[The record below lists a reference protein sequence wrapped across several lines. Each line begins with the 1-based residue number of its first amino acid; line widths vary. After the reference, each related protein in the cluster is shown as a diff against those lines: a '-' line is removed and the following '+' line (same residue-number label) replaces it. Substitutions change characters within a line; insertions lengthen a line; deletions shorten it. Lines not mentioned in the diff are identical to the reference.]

1 VFPDLF
7 QLIKICHL
15 EKICQLVYF
24 ANEKFTTRRNWM
36 TRVAKHRHAVDTGY
50 ARGEETRARIVMA
63 ALRMFGER
71 GFEAASTRDIAT
83 IAGVNA
89 PALQYYFDN
98 KEGLYLACVEH
109 IVKRV
114 RDYLGEAL
122 AAAERALADNR
133 TDAELIEAYCAIQ
146 EQQAH
151 FMFTSDEAADWRLFM
166 ARLQTGEGPA
176 SGFKCLTDRIS
187 SQMSRVL
194 SSIVGRMLGRSPDD
208 EETLVRTMML
218 GGQMHIFH
226 FARRSMLAKLNWDTI
241 DANRLALLKRVI
253 RRHTSVLLRS
263 MAKERDAESAV
274 RPLPL
279 KRAKKKAI
287 AARH

>member
-1 VFPDLF
+1 M
-7 QLIKICHL
+7 
-15 EKICQLVYF
+15 
-24 ANEKFTTRRNWM
+24 A
-36 TRVAKHRHAVDTGY
+36 RVAKHRHAVDTGY
-50 ARGEETRARIVMA
+50 ARGEETRARIVTA
-63 ALRMFGER
+63 ALKMFGER

-114 RDYLGEAL
+114 WDYLGDSL
-122 AAAERALADNR
+122 AAAERALAENK
-133 TDAELIEAYCAIQ
+133 TDTEVIDAYCTIQ
-146 EQQAH
+146 EHQAH
-151 FMFTSDEAADWRLFM
+151 FMFTSDEASDWRLFM

-176 SGFKCLTDRIS
+176 SGFKCLTDRVS
-187 SQMSRVL
+187 SQMSRIL
-194 SSIVGRMLGRSPDD
+194 SSIVGHMLGRPADD
-208 EETLVRTMML
+208 EETVVRSMML

-226 FARRSMLAKLNWDTI
+226 FARRSVLAKLNWDTI

-253 RRHTSVLLRS
+253 RKHTSVLLRS
-263 MAKERDAESAV
+263 MAKERDAAPAV
-274 RPLPL
+274 HSLHT

-287 AARH
+287 ASRH